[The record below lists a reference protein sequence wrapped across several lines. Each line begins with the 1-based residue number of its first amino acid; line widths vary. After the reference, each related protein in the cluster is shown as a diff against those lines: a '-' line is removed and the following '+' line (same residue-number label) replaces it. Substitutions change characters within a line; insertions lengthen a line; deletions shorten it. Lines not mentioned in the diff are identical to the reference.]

1 MNSQQSID
9 GYSRAELHKIVD
21 IYNLGFDLK
30 KLQKN
35 KAELLKELK
44 KVPKKKLVDLPTK
57 EELKKHKLKKKVPKP
72 DPNQKNI
79 KDFFNSK
86 TEKTKKLTKEDL
98 GKLLKHSQSHEGGM
112 KGKHMKNMIK
122 FMKEGDSFKKAHE
135 KAKKEDEK

>member
-1 MNSQQSID
+1 MLD

-57 EELKKHKLKKKVPKP
+57 DVLKKHKLKKKVPKV
-72 DPNQKNI
+72 DPKQKNI

-86 TEKTKKLTKEDL
+86 
-98 GKLLKHSQSHEGGM
+98 
-112 KGKHMKNMIK
+112 
-122 FMKEGDSFKKAHE
+122 
-135 KAKKEDEK
+135 